1 MTNTQTEI
9 FEAFKRNIIGKINP
23 YLSNLGFITENVIKE
38 EQQWISAKF
47 IKRATIISFSLS
59 LHHLDYADGIIVSLK
74 SKFGDKFLR
83 NEVLKKSNKEISVYL
98 YGLDII
104 DSEFDRI
111 LNDIIIHFE
120 KQLNE

>member
-1 MTNTQTEI
+1 MTNSQTEI
-9 FEAFKRNIIGKINP
+9 FDAFKRNIIRKINP
-23 YLSNLGFITENVIKE
+23 YLSNLGFKTENVIKE

-47 IKRATIISFSLS
+47 IKRETIISFSLS

-83 NEVLKKSNKEISVYL
+83 NEVLKKSNKDISVYM

-111 LNDIIIHFE
+111 VNDIIIHFE